1 MSRNKFLVFGSPR
14 LEADDIQAVV
24 KVLKSG
30 WLGTG
35 PLVKQFEEDFKA
47 YQGVKY
53 AMALN
58 SCTAG
63 LHLAMVVL
71 GLRPG
76 DEVITTPLTFCATAN
91 AVIHAGGQP
100 VFVDIDPQ
108 TLNIDPDKIEAA
120 ITPRTRAILPV
131 HFAGRPCAMD
141 RIMDIAR
148 QHNLRVVEDCAH
160 AIETEY
166 HGQKAGTFGDMGCF
180 SFYVTKN
187 IVTGEG
193 GMVITNNEEY
203 ADKIK
208 MYGLHGMS
216 RDAWK
221 RFSDEG
227 FKHYQ
232 VLFPGFKY
240 NMMDIQAALGV
251 QQLKKV
257 DKFYQRRAEIWAEY
271 NERLKGLPLRLPALF
286 EPNTKHAL
294 HLYTVLLETGR
305 SRLTRDQLLN
315 ALIKENIGTGVH
327 YTALHLHPYY
337 RETFGYKPGDFPQTE
352 FVAERILSLP
362 LSARLTRRDVADVVA
377 ALEKSLN

>member
-1 MSRNKFLVFGSPR
+1 MSRDNFLVFGSPR
-14 LEADDIQAVV
+14 IEADDIQAVT
-24 KVLKSG
+24 KVLESG

-35 PLVKQFEEDFKA
+35 PKVKQFEDDFRI
-47 YQGVKY
+47 YTGTKY

-71 GLRPG
+71 GLQPG

-91 AVIHAGGQP
+91 AVIHAGGRP

-120 ITPRTRAILPV
+120 ITSKTKAILPV
-131 HFAGRPCAMD
+131 HFAGRPAAMD
-141 RIMDIAR
+141 KIMSIAKK
-148 QHNLRVVEDCAH
+148 HNLKVVEDCAH

-166 HGQKAGTFGDMGCF
+166 HGQKAGTFGDIGCF

-193 GMVITNNEEY
+193 GMVVTNNEDY

-232 VLFPGFKY
+232 VVFPGFKY
-240 NMMDIQAALGV
+240 NMMDIQAALGI
-251 QQLKKV
+251 QQLKKI
-257 DKFYQRRAEIWAEY
+257 DRFYNRRNETWAEY
-271 NERLKGLPLRLPALF
+271 NKRLKKLPLILPAPF
-286 EPNTKHAL
+286 EAKTKHAL
-294 HLYTVLLETGR
+294 HLYTVLLNTDK
-305 SRLTRDQLLN
+305 TKMKRDDLLN

-337 RETFGYKPGDFPQTE
+337 KKTFGYKAGDFPQTE
-352 FVAERILSLP
+352 YIADRILSLP
-362 LSARLTRRDVADVVA
+362 ISAKLEQTDVDDVIF
-377 ALEKSLN
+377 ALEKILS

>member
-1 MSRNKFLVFGSPR
+1 MTRDSFLVFGKPKIEQPEIDS
-14 LEADDIQAVV
+14 VV
-24 KVLKSG
+24 DSIAHG

-35 PLVKQFEEDFKA
+35 PKVNKFENEFKK
-47 YQGVKY
+47 YTGSKY

-71 GLRPG
+71 GLKPG
-76 DEVITTPLTFCATAN
+76 DEVITTPMTFCATAN
-91 AVIHAGGQP
+91 TIIHAHGTP
-100 VFVDIDPQ
+100 VFVDIDRQ
-108 TLNIDPDKIEAA
+108 TLNIDPKKIEAA
-120 ITPRTRAILPV
+120 ITPRTKAIIPV
-131 HFAGRPCAMD
+131 HFAGRPCDMD
-141 RIMDIAR
+141 AIMAIAKK
-148 QHNLRVVEDCAH
+148 HNLKVVEDCAH

-166 HGQKAGTFGDMGCF
+166 NGKKAGTFGDMGCF

-193 GMVITNNEEY
+193 GMVTTDIEEY

-232 VLFPGFKY
+232 VIFPGFKY
-240 NMMDIQAALGV
+240 NMMDIQAAIGLE
-251 QQLKKV
+251 QLKRIDTYYK
-257 DKFYQRRAEIWAEY
+257 RRQEIWAEY
-271 NERLKGLPLRLPALF
+271 NKRLAKLPLILPAPF

-294 HLYTVLLETGR
+294 HLYTVLLDINKTKI
-305 SRLTRDQLLN
+305 TRDQLLD
-315 ALIKENIGTGVH
+315 ALIKEKIGTGVH
-327 YTALHLHPYY
+327 YKALHLHPYY
-337 RETFGYKPGDFPQTE
+337 QETYGYKLGDFPETE
-352 FVAERILSLP
+352 FVSDRTLSLP
-362 LSARLTRRDVADVVA
+362 ISANLTDQDVNDVIE
-377 ALEKSLN
+377 ALEKILG

>member
-1 MSRNKFLVFGSPR
+1 MRDTFLVFGSPR
-14 LEADDIQAVV
+14 LEDDDIQAVTE
-24 KVLKSG
+24 VLKSG

-35 PLVKQFEEDFKA
+35 PQVKQFETDFQN
-47 YQGVKY
+47 YIGSRH

-63 LHLAMVVL
+63 LHLSMVVL
-71 GLRPG
+71 GLEAG

-91 AVIHAGGQP
+91 SIIHAGGRP
-100 VFVDIDPQ
+100 VFVDIDRE
-108 TLNIDPDKIEAA
+108 TLNIDADKIEAA
-120 ITPRTRAILPV
+120 ITPRTKAILPV

-141 RIMDIAR
+141 KIMAIAAR
-148 QHNLRVVEDCAH
+148 HKLTVIEDCAH
-160 AIETEY
+160 AIEAEY
-166 HGQKAGTFGDMGCF
+166 HGRHVGTFGTLGCF

-187 IVTGEG
+187 VVTGEG
-193 GMVITNNEEY
+193 GMVTTDNEAY

-232 VLFPGFKY
+232 VMFPGFKY
-240 NMMDIQAALGV
+240 NMMDIQAALGI
-251 QQLKKV
+251 QQLQKV
-257 DKFYQRRAEIWAEY
+257 EKFYRRRQEIWDAY
-271 NERLKGLPLRLPALF
+271 NQRLSGLPLFLPAPF
-286 EPNTKHAL
+286 EPETKHAL
-294 HLYTVLLETGR
+294 HLYTVLLDTDR
-305 SRLTRDQLLN
+305 VKITRDALLN

-337 RETFGYKPGDFPQTE
+337 RESFGYQEGDFPQAE
-352 FVAERILSLP
+352 YVAERVLSLP
-362 LSARLTRRDVADVVA
+362 LSAKLTAQDVDDVVK
-377 ALEKSLN
+377 ALEKILG